1 MWLKCFCSVVCIG
14 LILMTILVLAS
25 VQHTAIRHYTVVSPY
40 VHMYSKCPNECF
52 NFACMHY
59 FSAILPKVGGG
70 VSANLFVVYYR

>member
-1 MWLKCFCSVVCIG
+1 
-14 LILMTILVLAS
+14 MTILVLAS
-25 VQHTAIRHYTVVSPY
+25 VQLAIRHYTVVSPY